1 MKTNV
6 IPFRLKP
13 QAPPAQVAAAQQS
26 VEDMRQVM
34 YNLPSTEARMEY
46 CLVIMAQI
54 GLWVVKSGHYED
66 PKAKLL
72 SWIDKKMTQYTK
84 QQKEG

>member
-6 IPFRLKP
+6 IQFRLKP
-13 QAPPAQVAAAQQS
+13 QAPPAQVTAAHDT
-26 VEDMRQVM
+26 VEHMRQTM

-46 CLVIMAQI
+46 CLVIIAQI
-54 GLWVVKSGHYED
+54 GMWVTKSGHYED

-72 SWIDKKMTQYTK
+72 SWIDKKMSQYTK